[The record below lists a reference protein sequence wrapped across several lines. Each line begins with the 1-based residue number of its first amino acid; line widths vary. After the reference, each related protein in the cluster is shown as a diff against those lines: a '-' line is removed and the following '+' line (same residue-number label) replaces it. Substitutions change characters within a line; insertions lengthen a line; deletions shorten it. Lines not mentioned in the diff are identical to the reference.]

1 MAIVI
6 IMFVIALVLRRIL
19 NYADQNIPMEFANH
33 KKQKVTQKKAVLLSG
48 LTRLNVSV
56 LLASSVIFQKKKSN
70 KQPTGHEMYSQNKV
84 T

>member
-1 MAIVI
+1 
-6 IMFVIALVLRRIL
+6 
-19 NYADQNIPMEFANH
+19 MEFANH

>member
-1 MAIVI
+1 
-6 IMFVIALVLRRIL
+6 
-19 NYADQNIPMEFANH
+19 MEFANH
-33 KKQKVTQKKAVLLSG
+33 KKQKVTQKKAVVLSG

-56 LLASSVIFQKKKSN
+56 LLASSVIVSKKKKSN